1 MSLIERQSNRERV
14 RLRLGFNMAATSP
27 AAMALK
33 CAWASSRGADN
44 AEVVMAKPTAVADRI
59 FSARGYSL
67 CLLDQPEYY
76 PDVYSHTLRFILP
89 IQYYFLLN
97 DTSVPTLTK

>member
-27 AAMALK
+27 AAMA
-33 CAWASSRGADN
+33 
-44 AEVVMAKPTAVADRI
+44 KPTGVADRI

-97 DTSVPTLTK
+97 DRNKYFCFHGIKRVE